1 MKIHFYL
8 LIAFF
13 LYFIFSSKKIKGN
26 DIHSVITY
34 NIKYDNKSDSENSW
48 DVRKVAMLELINT
61 LSPDIL
67 CIQEGLNHQVE
78 YLNSKMNDYQYVGVG
93 REDANKSGEFCAIFF
108 NEKKYKLLKNSTFW
122 LSESPDKVSVGWDAA
137 LERICTYALL
147 QTIDGKYK
155 IWVFNTH
162 FDHVGNIARE
172 ESARLLLKKIQML
185 NINEEPILLMGD
197 FNASD
202 NSKVIEE

>member
-1 MKIHFYL
+1 M
-8 LIAFF
+8 FF
-13 LYFIFSSKKIKGN
+13 APKTIEGS

-78 YLNSKMNDYQYVGVG
+78 YLNSKMINHNYVGVG
-93 REDANKSGEFCAIFF
+93 RDDAKENGEYCAIFF
-108 NEKKYKLLKNSTFW
+108 NEKRYKLLKSSTFW
-122 LSESPDKVSVGWDAA
+122 LSESPDDVSVGWDAA

-147 QTIDGKYK
+147 ETIDGKYK

-172 ESARLLLKKIQML
+172 ESASLLLKKIQML
-185 NINEEPILLMGD
+185 NTTKEPVLLMGD
-197 FNASD
+197 LNASY
-202 NSKVIEE
+202 NSKVVDILGKN

>member
-1 MKIHFYL
+1 MKKYL
-8 LIAFF
+8 
-13 LYFIFSSKKIKGN
+13 FIFFVTFLIISFITLKTFEGN

-78 YLNSKMNDYQYVGVG
+78 YLNSKMNNHKYVGV
-93 REDANKSGEFCAIFF
+93 RRDDAKENGEYCAIFF
-108 NEKKYKLLKNSTFW
+108 NEKKYKLLKTSTFW
-122 LSESPDKVSVGWDAA
+122 LSESPDEVSIGWDAD

-147 QTIDGKYK
+147 ETIEGKYK

-172 ESARLLLKKIQML
+172 QSASLLLKKIQML
-185 NINEEPILLMGD
+185 NT
-197 FNASD
+197 
-202 NSKVIEE
+202 